1 MGKFVG
7 SKNST
12 EQMKR
17 IKPSTLSKIFAAGSE
32 LAVPE
37 DLKAEE
43 VKLVAYIREN
53 CDSVRE

>member
-12 EQMKR
+12 EQMKQ

-32 LAVPE
+32 LLLDDRMPP
-37 DLKAEE
+37 
-43 VKLVAYIREN
+43 
-53 CDSVRE
+53 